1 MLKSFLSVS
10 LLCITSTLHSATQ
23 AAQFQIDEVA
33 KELNRPWGM
42 SFINNFEVLV
52 SEKGGTLQRLDLRTG
67 QYREVSGLP
76 DDIYVYGQGGLLD
89 VAVHSNGSIYFTYT
103 KRSSSPGMHGR
114 TALARATLNGDE
126 LTGWMDLLVTESES
140 DTGRHYGSRIVF
152 DGQGA
157 LYFSV
162 GDRAKRQPA
171 QDNTNHIGTV
181 LRVDLDGKA
190 LADNPFYSSDKNK
203 AEIYSFGHRNPQGLA
218 FDASGQ
224 LWEIEH
230 GPRGGD
236 EINKVLA
243 GQNYGWPVV
252 SFGRE
257 YREDKMVGEA
267 THKDGMLD
275 AAKVFVPSIAP
286 SSLMIYSGKL
296 FPDWRGDF
304 FAGALAQT
312 HINRLRLDKQGKLE
326 EQERLLDEA
335 GERIRLVTEGPS
347 GFIYLLTDSGK
358 VLKLSPKT

>member
-1 MLKSFLSVS
+1 MLKSLISASFVFVASV
-10 LLCITSTLHSATQ
+10 AQ
-23 AAQFQIDEVA
+23 AAQFQINEVA
-33 KELNRPWGM
+33 KDLNRPWGM

-52 SEKGGTLQRLDLRTG
+52 SEKAGTLKRLDLRTG
-67 QYREVSGLP
+67 QYRDVSGLP
-76 DDIYVYGQGGLLD
+76 KDIYVYGQGGLLD
-89 VAVHSNGSIYFTYT
+89 VAIHSNGYTYFSYS
-103 KRSSSPGMHGR
+103 KRSTSPDMHGR
-114 TALARATLNGDE
+114 TALARAKLSGE
-126 LTGWMDLLVTESES
+126 KLVGWEDLLVTESDS
-140 DTGRHYGSRIVF
+140 NTGRHYGSRIVF
-152 DGQGA
+152 DGKGA

-171 QDNTNHIGTV
+171 QDNSNHIGTV
-181 LRVDLDGKA
+181 LRVGLDGKA
-190 LADNPFYSSDKNK
+190 LADNPFFDSKSGR

-218 FDASGQ
+218 FDAAGQ

-243 GQNYGWPVV
+243 GQNYGWPLV

-257 YREDKMVGEA
+257 YREDKMVAEV
-267 THKDGMLD
+267 THKDGMQD

-296 FPDWRGDF
+296 FPQWRGDF

-312 HINRLRLDKQGKLE
+312 HLNRLRLNDQGDLV
-326 EQERLLDEA
+326 EQERLLDDA

-358 VLKLSPKT
+358 VLKLSPSL